1 MFNFFNC
8 GIMKVYIYSFF
19 NFYKLTTKSMKI
31 LKIGIA
37 FFEKNDDF
45 ARDKNN
51 IYHKNKKMIFIS
63 GLTFFENMI

>member
-1 MFNFFNC
+1 
-8 GIMKVYIYSFF
+8 
-19 NFYKLTTKSMKI
+19 MKI